1 VNSFT
6 LNQSLAE
13 VVSALP
19 DSTRVL
25 ESFGLDYCC
34 GGHRSLGDACSD
46 AGIGSG
52 VVLDALADIEPGP
65 APDWASMGPV
75 ELVDHIENTHHAY
88 LHSELGRLDAL
99 AEKVAGVHGARHRE
113 VIEVEAVYGELH
125 ADLEPHLMKEER
137 VLFPMIRALV
147 TSSNASSSHNGSVRN
162 PISVMMLEHDRAGEL
177 LELLSAMTDRYQAP
191 EDGCASY
198 RALYDG
204 LARLESDTHLHIYK
218 ENNLLFPTVI
228 ALEEEGIA
236 PQR

>member
-1 VNSFT
+1 MKNFT
-6 LNQSLAE
+6 LDQSLAE

-52 VVLDALADIEPGP
+52 VVLDALADIESGP
-65 APDWASMGPV
+65 EPDWASMGPV

-99 AEKVAGVHGARHRE
+99 AEKVTGVHGARHRE

-147 TSSNASSSHNGSVRN
+147 TSSDASSSHSGSVRN

-228 ALEEEGIA
+228 ALEEGGIA

>member
-1 VNSFT
+1 MNKFT
-6 LNQSLAE
+6 LGQSLAE

-34 GGHRSLGDACSD
+34 GGHRSLGDACAD

-52 VVLDALADIEPGP
+52 VVLDALADIESGP
-65 APDWASMGPV
+65 EPDWASMGPV

-88 LHSELGRLDAL
+88 LHSEMGRLDAL

>member
-1 VNSFT
+1 MNKFT
-6 LNQSLAE
+6 LGQSLAE

-34 GGHRSLGDACSD
+34 GGHRSLGDASAD

-52 VVLDALADIEPGP
+52 VVLDALADIESGP
-65 APDWASMGPV
+65 EPDWASMGPV

-99 AEKVAGVHGARHRE
+99 AEKVAGFHGARHHE

-125 ADLEPHLMKEER
+125 ADLEPHFMKEER

-147 TSSNASSSHNGSVRN
+147 TSSDASSSHCGSVRN

-177 LELLSAMTDRYQAP
+177 LELLSVMTNHYQTP
-191 EDGCASY
+191 EDGSASY

-228 ALEEEGIA
+228 ALEEERIA

>member
-113 VIEVEAVYGELH
+113 VIEVETVYGELH
-125 ADLEPHLMKEER
+125 ADLEPHLIKEEH

-147 TSSNASSSHNGSVRN
+147 TSSDAPSSHSGSVRN
-162 PISVMMLEHDRAGEL
+162 PISVMMLEHDRAGKL
-177 LELLSAMTDRYQAP
+177 LELLSAMTNHYQAP

>member
-1 VNSFT
+1 MNKFT
-6 LNQSLAE
+6 LDQSLAE

-34 GGHRSLGDACSD
+34 GGHRLRRRLAD

-52 VVLDALADIEPGP
+52 VVLDAVADIEPGP
-65 APDWASMGPV
+65 EPDWASMGPV

-137 VLFPMIRALV
+137 YPVSDDPRARDV
-147 TSSNASSSHNGSVRN
+147 VGRAKPHCGSVRN

-177 LELLSAMTDRYQAP
+177 LELLSGITDRYQTP

-204 LARLESDTHLHIYK
+204 LARLESNTHLHIYK
-218 ENNLLFPTVI
+218 ENNLVFPTVI
-228 ALEEEGIA
+228 AFEEEGIA